1 MIRTAK
7 DQRGLPTI
15 PDIYEIVRR
24 QDGSFDVFHN
34 GDLTDTSIPE
44 PWLESQLVRYGI
56 CGEEY
61 RDARGRLDVSGR
73 VRLVYRTGR
82 VKLKTEGRKGFI
94 SEDGRAI

>member
-1 MIRTAK
+1 M
-7 DQRGLPTI
+7 DP
-15 PDIYEIVRR
+15 
-24 QDGSFDVFHN
+24 FDVFHN

-61 RDARGRLDVSGR
+61 RDARGRLDVGGR

-82 VKLKTEGRKGFI
+82 VKFKTEGRKGFI